1 MSKYEFNDLV
11 NHPANNNHKYLT
23 DINTGTSTT
32 TGATI
37 GNESSYPGTAI
48 GTTSSYPIGSYYTIN
63 IPDGEISF
71 SELNESMNV
80 LKNAFDHIQIKIK
93 ALEQNKESEKIN
105 KRNIF
110 KK

>member
-1 MSKYEFNDLV
+1 MSKYEFNDLIG
-11 NHPANNNHKYLT
+11 NPANNHKYLT

-32 TGATI
+32 IGTEGSIAHTG
-37 GNESSYPGTAI
+37 SSYGLSTTYAI
-48 GTTSSYPIGSYYTIN
+48 D
-63 IPDGEISF
+63 IPNGEISF
-71 SELNESMNV
+71 SELNKSMNV

>member
-1 MSKYEFNDLV
+1 MSKYEFNDLIG
-11 NHPANNNHKYLT
+11 NPANNHKYLT

-32 TGATI
+32 I
-37 GNESSYPGTAI
+37 GTASSTSIGSSYGLS
-48 GTTSSYPIGSYYTIN
+48 TTYTID

-71 SELNESMNV
+71 SELDESMNV

>member
-1 MSKYEFNDLV
+1 MGKYEFNDLIGST
-11 NHPANNNHKYLT
+11 NDDYNNYNYLQNT
-23 DINTGTSTT
+23 NTGT
-32 TGATI
+32 
-37 GNESSYPGTAI
+37 NTAI
-48 GTTSSYPIGSYYTIN
+48 GTLISSSNGLSTTNGLNTTYVVD
-63 IPDGEISF
+63 IPDGEISL
-71 SELNESMNV
+71 SELNEKMNV

>member
-1 MSKYEFNDLV
+1 MSKYEFNDL
-11 NHPANNNHKYLT
+11 ANKPDNNYKYLT

-32 TGATI
+32 TGAII
-37 GNESSYPGTAI
+37 GTESSYPGTAI

-80 LKNAFDHIQIKIK
+80 LKNAFDHIQTKIK